1 MSERGPVPRD
11 SYLLSYQFFADF
23 NFLNL
28 GGVVCGFIDCHSKK
42 YRRRSFPQDHTASG
56 VRHGYFSG
64 EDCSLRKRRAA
75 GFESPIKPCLIFPGH
90 IAGGR
95 GLAVKT
101 PVCETGNVSSNLP
114 AHPKSF
120 AGGVVKGYFHL
131 IGRAGRKPAKEW
143 KPWGRGRS
151 PEAQDTASNAL

>member
-1 MSERGPVPRD
+1 
-11 SYLLSYQFFADF
+11 
-23 NFLNL
+23 
-28 GGVVCGFIDCHSKK
+28 
-42 YRRRSFPQDHTASG
+42 
-56 VRHGYFSG
+56 
-64 EDCSLRKRRAA
+64 LRKRRAA

-101 PVCETGNVSSNLP
+101 PVCETGNVSSNLA

-131 IGRAGRKPAKEW
+131 IRRAGRKPAKEW

-151 PEAQDTASNAL
+151 PEPQGTRGESALMTDPGRLFPGEYFFEKSPRRISRGFGGAISALLGKEVKSWASM